1 MDILDY
7 NTISLPE
14 FAARLA
20 SSSPV
25 PGGGGAAAYS
35 GCLGVSLIAMV
46 ANLTLG
52 KKKYADVEQEVQQ
65 ILARADE
72 LRTTLFEG
80 VPKDSAAFLHVS
92 VAYKMPEGTPEEQA
106 AKSAEL
112 SLRSKAAADLPMELA
127 RCCHEGLQLAVRMAE
142 IGSLLAVSDVVCGA
156 GLLLAALKGLLM
168 MVSVN
173 LPLVDNE
180 QYVQAMQQEY
190 SRLLVTGT
198 ELEARVNAV
207 VDARAAQVL

>member
-1 MDILDY
+1 MY
-7 NTISLPE
+7 
-14 FAARLA
+14 
-20 SSSPV
+20 
-25 PGGGGAAAYS
+25 
-35 GCLGVSLIAMV
+35 
-46 ANLTLG
+46 
-52 KKKYADVEQEVQQ
+52 Q
-65 ILARADE
+65 IL
-72 LRTTLFEG
+72 
-80 VPKDSAAFLHVS
+80 
-92 VAYKMPEGTPEEQA
+92 
-106 AKSAEL
+106 
-112 SLRSKAAADLPMELA
+112 
-127 RCCHEGLQLAVRMAE
+127 
-142 IGSLLAVSDVVCGA
+142 LLAVSDVVCGA

>member
-7 NTISLPE
+7 NAITLPE

-92 VAYKMPEGTPEEQA
+92 VAYKMPESTPEEQA
-106 AKSAEL
+106 AK
-112 SLRSKAAADLPMELA
+112 
-127 RCCHEGLQLAVRMAE
+127 
-142 IGSLLAVSDVVCGA
+142 IG
-156 GLLLAALKGLLM
+156 
-168 MVSVN
+168 
-173 LPLVDNE
+173 
-180 QYVQAMQQEY
+180 
-190 SRLLVTGT
+190 
-198 ELEARVNAV
+198 
-207 VDARAAQVL
+207 RAHV